1 MGRRSGVSAEET
13 RAELLAAAMR
23 VLLARGYEGTRVSE
37 ISREAGVT
45 TGAIYN
51 HFGSKAELLEAAI
64 IEQAPDAIAG
74 VLGGSASGGEVGS
87 IAAAF
92 IDAGSSLAD
101 HARVMGPLLIELIA
115 TATRDGD
122 IAKVVQRGFADK
134 ERTAA
139 DVIRAGQDGAEIDPA
154 LDAEALSRFV
164 TLLALGSMAAAALDL
179 KPIDDDAWRAVIGRT
194 VAGVRPPS
202 PTDPVRP

>member
-37 ISREAGVT
+37 IAREAGVT

-64 IEQAPDAIAG
+64 IDQAPDAIAG
-74 VLGGSASGGEVGS
+74 VLGGSNSDQGS
-87 IAAAF
+87 VAAAF

-115 TATRDGD
+115 TATRDED
-122 IAKVVQRGFADK
+122 IAKVVQRSFVEK

-179 KPIDDDAWRAVIGRT
+179 KSIDDEAWRTVIGRA
-194 VAGVRPPS
+194 VAGVRPP
-202 PTDPVRP
+202 TIDRT